1 MISPEANIEDGA
13 VIGTNCSI
21 WAYTHIRAGASVG
34 SESTIGENVYI
45 GPGVRIGERCK
56 IQNGVLLY
64 EPAIIEDGVFLGP
77 GAIFTN
83 DRIPRATNRD
93 MSPKSLEDW
102 TRQGVL
108 VEQGASIGAGSVCIA
123 PVRIGK
129 WAMVGAGSVV
139 TRDVPAHALVVGNPA
154 QRIKWID
161 RSGVPLNKID
171 KYWVSEDGSERYQE
185 LPSQTLEN
193 VSNEIA

>member
-1 MISPEANIEDGA
+1 
-13 VIGTNCSI
+13 
-21 WAYTHIRAGASVG
+21 
-34 SESTIGENVYI
+34 
-45 GPGVRIGERCK
+45 
-56 IQNGVLLY
+56 
-64 EPAIIEDGVFLGP
+64 
-77 GAIFTN
+77 
-83 DRIPRATNRD
+83 